1 MTLGVSPAAAARAT
15 EGSEEAKQHV
25 RAPTVRPMGGR
36 RSQHKILPPTTAA
49 SLASFDGR
57 DGPSTPDGVEVTGR
71 SARGSGD
78 ARGADARGD
87 DHRAAASAHDQPSL
101 ARRLDASA
109 SPAASPAAPRVTSPL
124 GAADARRR
132 AEETLADDGTPVG
145 LRFVITASCDA
156 QENLSAVPTASAE
169 DAEPPRSVLRPEFPT
184 FETLEAAAASFA
196 HAPFGI
202 PVPIPSSS
210 PHGSESVSVSV
221 SGIGVPSLARN
232 SSESLRATT
241 TGSVADASTRDF
253 KSPEDVAREVARLL
267 KAATALVRG
276 GAGGRFA
283 DGQALVD
290 QALRLAPENVEAVCA
305 AGAIHFSA
313 GKLEE
318 AYARFS
324 FALELRPNHVPALQA
339 LGLLYQTRGMLPEAA
354 RAYAAAIAS
363 HEEQSS
369 ALARSRD
376 GASGGTRLDENEN
389 ETAGSVAATRAR
401 LAATLSDIGTQVKLE
416 GDVHKA
422 MSQYREAISV
432 DPSYAPALYNLGV
445 ALHELGQ
452 SAAAEARYAEAA
464 ALDPKHADALCNLGV
479 MRKLRGDVAGSVAAY
494 EACLAVNPNHV
505 HGTSN
510 MAIALNDMANAAK
523 LAGDVPAAIRIY
535 ERALTFDSNSADSMY
550 NLGVAQAEVGEL
562 DRAVIAYET
571 TLKLRPGC
579 AEAWNNLG
587 VLLRERGNVPRAV
600 ECYKNAISL
609 KPHFAQA
616 CNNLGVLCTVQGKA
630 QEALQALQS
639 AVAADPEYAV
649 AHNNVGVLLRDTG
662 DVHEALRSYQECM
675 RLSPDDR
682 NASQNYLL
690 ALNYVFPGQDAR
702 VCDAHVAW
710 GRRMTELVGEPMP
723 PRAFDEARDAGAGE
737 TICSYAQTSRDIPD
751 IVRRSASVSSLGTS
765 SASSRDDLVTLEG
778 SSFSGA
784 ETGAAPRPRSRRL
797 VVGYVSPDMYT
808 HSVSYFAAAPLRH
821 HNPKRVRLIVY
832 SATPVEDAR
841 TGSLR
846 ASVAA
851 SGGEWRDVA
860 ALSERALAELI
871 RHDGVDVLVELTGHT
886 ANNRLA
892 TLALR
897 PAPVQ
902 VTWMGYPNST
912 GMAGAVGYRVTD
924 KHVDPEDTKQTFA
937 ETSVRLPGCFLCYTP
952 HPEAPPV
959 SNAPCLANGFVTF
972 GCFNALAKVTPAV
985 RALWG
990 KLLRLVPNSRL
1001 VVKAKPFACA
1011 SVQRR
1016 FLSAMAA
1023 EGVASWRVD
1032 VRALVDRTS
1041 EHLGAY
1047 GEIDVALDTFPYAGT
1062 TTTCEALWSG
1072 VPVVTLKGEAHAHN
1086 VGVSLL
1092 RTVGIER
1099 ECVAENEEAYVAKCA
1114 ALAADH
1120 AALGLMRE
1128 RMREK
1133 MRAPGGLCDGE
1144 AFTQK
1149 LEEAYVAM
1157 WRRHCEESRVVAG
1170 R

>member
-1 MTLGVSPAAAARAT
+1 MTPGVSPAAAARAA
-15 EGSEEAKQHV
+15 EGSEEAKQRV

-36 RSQHKILPPTTAA
+36 RSQHELLPPTTAA
-49 SLASFDGR
+49 SLASFNGR
-57 DGPSTPDGVEVTGR
+57 DGPSTPDGIEVAGR

-78 ARGADARGD
+78 ARGIDARGD
-87 DHRAAASAHDQPSL
+87 DLRAAASAYEQSSV

-109 SPAASPAAPRVTSPL
+109 SPAAPPAAPRGTFPL
-124 GAADARRR
+124 GAADAGRR
-132 AEETLADDGTPVG
+132 AEEMLADDGTPVG

-156 QENLSAVPTASAE
+156 QENLSALETPSPPQSLRG
-169 DAEPPRSVLRPEFPT
+169 AEPPRPVLRPEFPT
-184 FETLEAAAASFA
+184 FETVEAAAASFA
-196 HAPFGI
+196 HASFG
-202 PVPIPSSS
+202 VPIPASS
-210 PHGSESVSVSV
+210 PHHESASV
-221 SGIGVPSLARN
+221 ARVAAPD
-232 SSESLRATT
+232 ETT
-241 TGSVADASTRDF
+241 TRRDSTRTQTGRRGA
-253 KSPEDVAREVARLL
+253 PEEAAREVARLL
-267 KAATALVRG
+267 KAATALLRG

-290 QALRLAPENVEAVCA
+290 QALSLAPENVEAVCA
-305 AGAIHFSA
+305 SGACHFSA
-313 GKLEE
+313 GKLDE
-318 AYARFS
+318 AHARFAR
-324 FALELRPNHVPALQA
+324 ALELEPNHVPALQA

-354 RAYAAAIAS
+354 RAYALALSSRERVKPGAPREPTAAPP
-363 HEEQSS
+363 
-369 ALARSRD
+369 RD
-376 GASGGTRLDENEN
+376 
-389 ETAGSVAATRAR
+389 ETVAATRAR

-416 GDVHKA
+416 GDVAKA
-422 MSQYREAISV
+422 LTHYREAIAT

-464 ALDPKHADALCNLGV
+464 ALDPRHADALCNLGV
-479 MRKLRGDVAGSVAAY
+479 MRKLRGDAAGAVAAY
-494 EACLAVNPNHV
+494 EACLAVNPNHA

-550 NLGVAQAEVGEL
+550 NLGVAQAEMGEL

-600 ECYKNAISL
+600 ECYRNAISL
-609 KPHFAQA
+609 KPRFAQA

-639 AVAADPEYAV
+639 AVAAHHEYAV
-649 AHNNVGVLLRDTG
+649 AHNNLGVLLRDTG

-710 GRRMTELVGEPMP
+710 GRRMAELVGEPLP
-723 PRAFDEARDAGAGE
+723 PRAFDEARDVGAGE
-737 TICSYAQTSRDIPD
+737 RLSQLPPS
-751 IVRRSASVSSLGTS
+751 RSASVSGFQPPVSP
-765 SASSRDDLVTLEG
+765 ASSREDLRTLE
-778 SSFSGA
+778 SLSLAGA
-784 ETGAAPRPRSRRL
+784 ETRSQKTSPRPRRL

-821 HNPKRVRLIVY
+821 HDKDRVRLVVY

-841 TGSLR
+841 TRELR

-851 SGGEWRDVA
+851 SCGEWRDVA
-860 ALSERALAELI
+860 HLSERALAELI

-892 TLALR
+892 TMALR

-902 VTWMGYPNST
+902 CTWMGYPNST
-912 GMAGAVGYRVTD
+912 GMAGVIQYRLTD
-924 KHVDPEDTKQTFA
+924 AACDPEDTKQTFA

-959 SNAPCLANGFVTF
+959 ARAPCLAAGYVTF

-990 KLLRLVPNSRL
+990 RLLRAVPNSRL

-1011 SVQRR
+1011 SVQQR
-1016 FLSAMAA
+1016 FLKDMAA

-1032 VRALVDRTS
+1032 VRALVDRTA

-1047 GEIDVALDTFPYAGT
+1047 DAVDVALDTFPYAGT

-1072 VPVVTLKGEAHAHN
+1072 VPVVTLRGGAHAHN

-1092 RTVGIER
+1092 RALGLER
-1099 ECVAENEEAYVAKCA
+1099 QCVAEDPEAYVAKCA

-1120 AALGLMRE
+1120 AALGETRRSMRA
-1128 RMREK
+1128 K
-1133 MRAPGGLCDGE
+1133 ARAPGGLCDGE
-1144 AFTQK
+1144 AFARK

-1157 WRRHCEESRVVAG
+1157 WKRHCEESGGGAR

>member
-1 MTLGVSPAAAARAT
+1 MTLGVSPAAAARAA

-36 RSQHKILPPTTAA
+36 RSQHKILPPSTAA

-57 DGPSTPDGVEVTGR
+57 DGPSTPDGVEVAARTT
-71 SARGSGD
+71 RGSWG

-87 DHRAAASAHDQPSL
+87 DLRAAASAHEQSSI

-109 SPAASPAAPRVTSPL
+109 SPAASPAAPRGTPPL
-124 GAADARRR
+124 GAADAGRR

-156 QENLSAVPTASAE
+156 QENLSAVETPPQPRSLCGG
-169 DAEPPRSVLRPEFPT
+169 AEPAGPALRPEFPT
-184 FETLEAAAASFA
+184 FETLEAAAASWRT
-196 HAPFGI
+196 HASFGD
-202 PVPIPSSS
+202 PIPSSS
-210 PHGSESVSVSV
+210 PHHESPSPGGAARARSAREESA
-221 SGIGVPSLARN
+221 SGATPPGAAAR
-232 SSESLRATT
+232 RGDATQFQ
-241 TGSVADASTRDF
+241 TGRHT
-253 KSPEDVAREVARLL
+253 PQEVAREVARLL
-267 KAATALVRG
+267 KAATALLRG

-305 AGAIHFSA
+305 SGACLFSA
-313 GKLEE
+313 GKLDE
-318 AYARFS
+318 AYARFAR
-324 FALELRPNHVPALQA
+324 ALELDPDHVPALQA
-339 LGLLYQTRGMLPEAA
+339 LGLLYQTRGALPEAA
-354 RAYAAAIAS
+354 RAYALALSSSPPARAGAPGADEAAA
-363 HEEQSS
+363 
-369 ALARSRD
+369 
-376 GASGGTRLDENEN
+376 
-389 ETAGSVAATRAR
+389 AATRAR

-416 GDVHKA
+416 GDVAKA
-422 MSQYREAISV
+422 MTTYREAIAT
-432 DPSYAPALYNLGV
+432 DPSYAPARYNLGV

-452 SAAAEARYAEAA
+452 NADAEERYAEAA
-464 ALDPKHADALCNLGV
+464 ALDPSHADALCNLGV
-479 MRKLRGDVAGSVAAY
+479 MRKLRGDVAGAVAAY
-494 EACLAVNPNHV
+494 EACLSVNPNHA

-523 LAGDVPAAIRIY
+523 LAGDVPAAIRVY
-535 ERALTFDSNSADSMY
+535 ERALTFDSGSAESMY
-550 NLGVAQAEVGEL
+550 NLGVAQAEIGEL

-587 VLLRERGNVPRAV
+587 VLLRERGNTPRAA
-600 ECYKNAISL
+600 ECYANAVAL
-609 KPHFAQA
+609 KPGFSQA
-616 CNNLGVLCTVQGKA
+616 CNNLGVLRTTQGKA
-630 QEALQALQS
+630 QEALTALQS

-649 AHNNVGVLLRDTG
+649 AHNNLGVLLRDTG
-662 DVHEALRSYQECM
+662 DVHEALRSYEECV

-682 NASQNYLL
+682 VASQNYLL
-690 ALNYVFPGQDAR
+690 ALNYVFPGEDPR

-710 GRRMTELVGEPMP
+710 GRRMAELVGEPLP

-737 TICSYAQTSRDIPD
+737 LAGAGEPAREL
-751 IVRRSASVSSLGTS
+751 ASVSGFASLGASPTS
-765 SASSRDDLVTLEG
+765 SRENLLTLTQSS
-778 SSFSGA
+778 SGVA
-784 ETGAAPRPRSRRL
+784 RRSRRL

-821 HNPKRVRLIVY
+821 HDAARVRLIVY

-841 TGSLR
+841 THALR
-846 ASVAA
+846 ASVAQN
-851 SGGEWRDVA
+851 GGEWRDVA
-860 ALSERALAELI
+860 RLSERALAELI
-871 RHDGVDVLVELTGHT
+871 RRDGVDVLVELTGHT

-912 GMAGAVGYRVTD
+912 GMAGAVAYRVTD
-924 KHVDPEDTKQTFA
+924 ERCDPTDTKQTFA
-937 ETSVRLPGCFLCYTP
+937 ERSVRLPGCFLCYTP

-959 SNAPCLANGFVTF
+959 ARAPCLAAGYVTF

-990 KLLRLVPNSRL
+990 RLLRTVPHSRL

-1016 FLSAMAA
+1016 FLSAMA
-1023 EGVASWRVD
+1023 EQGVASWRVD
-1032 VRALVDRTS
+1032 VRALAERTA

-1047 GEIDVALDTFPYAGT
+1047 GAVDVALDTFPYAGT
-1062 TTTCEALWSG
+1062 TTTCEALWQG
-1072 VPVVTLKGEAHAHN
+1072 VPVVTMRGGSHAHN

-1092 RTVGIER
+1092 AAVGLER
-1099 ECVAENEEAYVAKCA
+1099 ECVAETPDAYVAKCA
-1114 ALAADH
+1114 ALAADR
-1120 AALGLMRE
+1120 AALAAAREGMRA
-1128 RMREK
+1128 K

-1144 AFTQK
+1144 AHTRK

-1157 WRRHCEESRVVAG
+1157 WRRHCEESARSVKG
-1170 R
+1170 GSG

>member
-1 MTLGVSPAAAARAT
+1 MTPGVSPAAAARAA
-15 EGSEEAKQHV
+15 EGSEEAKQRV

-36 RSQHKILPPTTAA
+36 RSQHELLPPTTAA
-49 SLASFDGR
+49 SLASFNGR
-57 DGPSTPDGVEVTGR
+57 DGPSTPDGIEVAGR

-78 ARGADARGD
+78 ARGIDARGD
-87 DHRAAASAHDQPSL
+87 DLRAAASAYEQSSV

-109 SPAASPAAPRVTSPL
+109 SPAAPPAAPRGTFPL
-124 GAADARRR
+124 GAADAGRR
-132 AEETLADDGTPVG
+132 AEEMLADDGTPVG

-156 QENLSAVPTASAE
+156 QENLSALETPSPPQSLRG
-169 DAEPPRSVLRPEFPT
+169 AEPPRPVLRPEFPT
-184 FETLEAAAASFA
+184 FETVEAAAASFA
-196 HAPFGI
+196 HASFG
-202 PVPIPSSS
+202 VPIPASS
-210 PHGSESVSVSV
+210 PHHESASVARV
-221 SGIGVPSLARN
+221 AAPDETTTRRN
-232 SSESLRATT
+232 STRTQ
-241 TGSVADASTRDF
+241 TGRRGA
-253 KSPEDVAREVARLL
+253 PEEAAREVARLL
-267 KAATALVRG
+267 KAATALLRG

-290 QALRLAPENVEAVCA
+290 QALSLAPENVEAVCA
-305 AGAIHFSA
+305 SGACHFSA
-313 GKLEE
+313 GKLDE
-318 AYARFS
+318 AHARFAR
-324 FALELRPNHVPALQA
+324 ALELEPNHVPALQA

-354 RAYAAAIAS
+354 RAYALALSSRERVKPGAPREPTAAPP
-363 HEEQSS
+363 
-369 ALARSRD
+369 RD
-376 GASGGTRLDENEN
+376 
-389 ETAGSVAATRAR
+389 ETVAATRAR

-416 GDVHKA
+416 GDVAKA
-422 MSQYREAISV
+422 LTHYREAIAT

-464 ALDPKHADALCNLGV
+464 ALDPRHADALCNLGV
-479 MRKLRGDVAGSVAAY
+479 MRKLRGDAAGAVAAY
-494 EACLAVNPNHV
+494 EACLAVNPNHA

-550 NLGVAQAEVGEL
+550 NLGVAQAEMGEL

-690 ALNYVFPGQDAR
+690 ALNYVFPGEDPR

-710 GRRMTELVGEPMP
+710 GRRMAELVGEPLP

-737 TICSYAQTSRDIPD
+737 LAGAGEPAREL
-751 IVRRSASVSSLGTS
+751 ASVSGFASLGASPTS
-765 SASSRDDLVTLEG
+765 SRENLLTLTQSS
-778 SSFSGA
+778 SGVA
-784 ETGAAPRPRSRRL
+784 RRSRRL

-821 HNPKRVRLIVY
+821 HDAARVRLIVY

-841 TGSLR
+841 THALR
-846 ASVAA
+846 ASVAQN
-851 SGGEWRDVA
+851 GGEWRDVA
-860 ALSERALAELI
+860 RLSERALAELI
-871 RHDGVDVLVELTGHT
+871 RRDGVDVLVELTGHT

-912 GMAGAVGYRVTD
+912 GMAGAVAYRVTD
-924 KHVDPEDTKQTFA
+924 ERCDPTDTKQTFA
-937 ETSVRLPGCFLCYTP
+937 ERSVRLPGCFLCYTP

-959 SNAPCLANGFVTF
+959 ARAPCLAAGYVTF

-990 KLLRLVPNSRL
+990 RLLRAVPHSRL

-1016 FLSAMAA
+1016 FLSAMAE

-1032 VRALVDRTS
+1032 VRALAERTAD
-1041 EHLGAY
+1041 HLGAY
-1047 GEIDVALDTFPYAGT
+1047 GAVDVALDTFPYAGT
-1062 TTTCEALWSG
+1062 TTTCEALWQG
-1072 VPVVTLKGEAHAHN
+1072 VPVVTMRGAAHAHN

-1092 RTVGIER
+1092 AAVGLER
-1099 ECVAENEEAYVAKCA
+1099 ECVAETPDAYVAKCA
-1114 ALAADH
+1114 ALAADR
-1120 AALGLMRE
+1120 AALAAAREGMRA
-1128 RMREK
+1128 K

-1144 AFTQK
+1144 AHTRK

-1157 WRRHCEESRVVAG
+1157 WRRHCEESARSVKG
-1170 R
+1170 GSG

>member
-1 MTLGVSPAAAARAT
+1 
-15 EGSEEAKQHV
+15 
-25 RAPTVRPMGGR
+25 
-36 RSQHKILPPTTAA
+36 
-49 SLASFDGR
+49 
-57 DGPSTPDGVEVTGR
+57 
-71 SARGSGD
+71 
-78 ARGADARGD
+78 
-87 DHRAAASAHDQPSL
+87 
-101 ARRLDASA
+101 
-109 SPAASPAAPRVTSPL
+109 
-124 GAADARRR
+124 
-132 AEETLADDGTPVG
+132 
-145 LRFVITASCDA
+145 
-156 QENLSAVPTASAE
+156 
-169 DAEPPRSVLRPEFPT
+169 
-184 FETLEAAAASFA
+184 
-196 HAPFGI
+196 
-202 PVPIPSSS
+202 
-210 PHGSESVSVSV
+210 
-221 SGIGVPSLARN
+221 
-232 SSESLRATT
+232 
-241 TGSVADASTRDF
+241 
-253 KSPEDVAREVARLL
+253 
-267 KAATALVRG
+267 
-276 GAGGRFA
+276 
-283 DGQALVD
+283 
-290 QALRLAPENVEAVCA
+290 VEAVCA

-416 GDVHKA
+416 GDVAKA
-422 MSQYREAISV
+422 MTRYREAIAT
-432 DPSYAPALYNLGV
+432 DPSYAPARYNLGV

-452 SAAAEARYAEAA
+452 SADAEARYSEAA
-464 ALDPKHADALCNLGV
+464 ALDPSHADALCNLGV
-479 MRKLRGDVAGSVAAY
+479 MRKLRGDVAGAVAAY
-494 EACLAVNPNHV
+494 EACLSVNPNHA

-510 MAIALNDMANAAK
+510 MAIALNDLANAAK
-523 LAGDVPAAIRIY
+523 LAGDVPAAIRVY
-535 ERALTFDSNSADSMY
+535 ERALTFDSGSAESMY

-587 VLLRERGNVPRAV
+587 VLLRERGNAPRAA
-600 ECYKNAISL
+600 ECYANAVAL
-609 KPHFAQA
+609 KPGFAQA
-616 CNNLGVLCTVQGKA
+616 CNNLGVLRTTQGKA
-630 QEALQALQS
+630 QEALTALQS

-649 AHNNVGVLLRDTG
+649 AHNNLGVLLRDTG
-662 DVHEALRSYQECM
+662 DVHEALRSYEECV

-682 NASQNYLL
+682 VASQNYLL
-690 ALNYVFPGQDAR
+690 ALNYVFPGEDPR

-710 GRRMTELVGEPMP
+710 GRRMAELVGEPLP

-737 TICSYAQTSRDIPD
+737 LAGAGEPARELANVSGFASL
-751 IVRRSASVSSLGTS
+751 SASPTS
-765 SASSRDDLVTLEG
+765 SRENLLTLTQSSSGVT
-778 SSFSGA
+778 
-784 ETGAAPRPRSRRL
+784 RRSRRL

-821 HNPKRVRLIVY
+821 HDAARVRLIVY

-841 TGSLR
+841 THALR
-846 ASVAA
+846 ASVAQN
-851 SGGEWRDVA
+851 GGEWRDVA
-860 ALSERALAELI
+860 RLSERALAELI
-871 RHDGVDVLVELTGHT
+871 RRDGVDVLVELTGHT

-912 GMAGAVGYRVTD
+912 GMAGAVAYRVTD
-924 KHVDPEDTKQTFA
+924 ERCDPTDTKQTFA
-937 ETSVRLPGCFLCYTP
+937 ERSVRLPGCFLCYTP

-959 SNAPCLANGFVTF
+959 ARAPCLAAGYVTF

-990 KLLRLVPNSRL
+990 RLLRAVPHSRL

-1016 FLSAMAA
+1016 FLSAMAE

-1032 VRALVDRTS
+1032 VRALAERTAD
-1041 EHLGAY
+1041 HLGAY
-1047 GEIDVALDTFPYAGT
+1047 GAVDVALDTFPYAGT
-1062 TTTCEALWSG
+1062 TTTCEALWQG
-1072 VPVVTLKGEAHAHN
+1072 VPVVTMRGAAHAHN

-1092 RTVGIER
+1092 AAVGLER
-1099 ECVAENEEAYVAKCA
+1099 ECVAETPDAYVAKCA
-1114 ALAADH
+1114 ALAADR
-1120 AALGLMRE
+1120 AALAAAREGMRA
-1128 RMREK
+1128 K

-1144 AFTQK
+1144 AHTRK

-1157 WRRHCEESRVVAG
+1157 WRRHCEESARSVKG
-1170 R
+1170 GSG

>member
-15 EGSEEAKQHV
+15 EGSEEAKQQV
-25 RAPTVRPMGGR
+25 RAPSVRPMGGC
-36 RSQHKILPPTTAA
+36 RSHHKILAPTTAA
-49 SLASFDGR
+49 SVDLGR
-57 DGPSTPDGVEVTGR
+57 DGPSTPDSVEIVGR

-78 ARGADARGD
+78 ARGADSRGD
-87 DHRAAASAHDQPSL
+87 DLRAAVSAYEQSVV

-109 SPAASPAAPRVTSPL
+109 SPAASPATPRGTPPL
-124 GAADARRR
+124 GAADAARR

-145 LRFVITASCDA
+145 LRSVITASCDA
-156 QENLSAVPTASAE
+156 QENLSAVETPSRPESHGGGA
-169 DAEPPRSVLRPEFPT
+169 DPPRPILRPEFPT
-184 FETLEAAAASFA
+184 FETVEAAAASFA
-196 HAPFGI
+196 HASFG
-202 PVPIPSSS
+202 VPIPASS
-210 PHGSESVSVSV
+210 PHHGTPS
-221 SGIGVPSLARN
+221 PSL
-232 SSESLRATT
+232 SRAWSAGETI
-241 TGSVADASTRDF
+241 DAASDETSTRRDAARLLTGRGAL
-253 KSPEDVAREVARLL
+253 EDVAREVSRLL
-267 KAATALVRG
+267 KAATALLRG
-276 GAGGRFA
+276 GASGRFA

-290 QALRLAPENVEAVCA
+290 QALRLAPKNVEAVCA
-305 AGAIHFSA
+305 SGACHFSA
-313 GKLEE
+313 GKLDE
-318 AYARFS
+318 AYMRFAR
-324 FALELRPNHVPALQA
+324 ALELKPNHVPALQA

-354 RAYAAAIAS
+354 RAYAQAL
-363 HEEQSS
+363 SS
-369 ALARSRD
+369 REFVKP
-376 GASGGTRLDENEN
+376 GAPRELLDAPPPD
-389 ETAGSVAATRAR
+389 ETAVAATRAR

-416 GDVHKA
+416 GDVTKA
-422 MSQYREAISV
+422 MTHYREAIAT

-464 ALDPKHADALCNLGV
+464 ALDPRHADALCNLGV
-479 MRKLRGDVAGSVAAY
+479 MRKLRGDAAGAVAAY
-494 EACLAVNPNHV
+494 EACLAVNPNHA

-510 MAIALNDMANAAK
+510 MAIALNDLANAAK
-523 LAGDVPAAIRIY
+523 LSGDVPAAIRIY

-550 NLGVAQAEVGEL
+550 NLGVAQAEMGEL

-639 AVAADPEYAV
+639 ALAADPEDAV
-649 AHNNVGVLLRDTG
+649 AHNNLGVLLRDTG

-675 RLSPDDR
+675 RFSPDDR

-690 ALNYVFPGQDAR
+690 ALNYVFPGEDAL

-710 GRRMTELVGEPMP
+710 GQRMAELVGEPLP
-723 PRAFDEARDAGAGE
+723 PRVFDERRDAGAGE
-737 TICSYAQTSRDIPD
+737 RDAWTS
-751 IVRRSASVSSLGTS
+751 RSASVSSLGTS
-765 SASSRDDLVTLEG
+765 PASSRDDLKTLE
-778 SSFSGA
+778 SLSLSGA
-784 ETGAAPRPRSRRL
+784 ETGSTPSSRRL

-821 HNPKRVRLIVY
+821 HDAARVRLIVY

-841 TGSLR
+841 TGELR

-851 SGGEWRDVA
+851 NGGEWRDVA

-912 GMAGAVGYRVTD
+912 GMAGAVAYRLTD
-924 KHVDPEDTKQTFA
+924 AACDPEDTKQTFA
-937 ETSVRLPGCFLCYTP
+937 ETNVRLPGCFLCYTP

-959 SNAPCLANGFVTF
+959 ARAPCLAAGYVTF

-990 KLLRLVPNSRL
+990 RLLRAVPHSRL

-1032 VRALVDRTS
+1032 VRALVDRTAG
-1041 EHLGAY
+1041 HLSAY
-1047 GEIDVALDTFPYAGT
+1047 DAVDVALDTFPYAGT

-1072 VPVVTLKGEAHAHN
+1072 VPVVTLRGGAHAHN

-1092 RTVGIER
+1092 RALELER
-1099 ECVAENEEAYVAKCA
+1099 QCVAKDPEAYVAKCA

-1120 AALGLMRE
+1120 AALGELR
-1128 RMREK
+1128 RSVRAK

-1144 AFTQK
+1144 AFTRK
-1149 LEEAYVAM
+1149 LEDAYVAM
-1157 WRRHCEESRVVAG
+1157 WKRHCEESGG
-1170 R
+1170 RARR

>member
-57 DGPSTPDGVEVTGR
+57 DGPSTPDAVEVTGR

-78 ARGADARGD
+78 GRGADARGD

-101 ARRLDASA
+101 ARRLDA

-196 HAPFGI
+196 HASFGV

-210 PHGSESVSVSV
+210 PHGSVSLSQ
-221 SGIGVPSLARN
+221 SQSQSGVPSVARN
-232 SSESLRATT
+232 FSESLRATT
-241 TGSVADASTRDF
+241 SGSVADASIL
-253 KSPEDVAREVARLL
+253 KKPEDVAREVARLL

-305 AGAIHFSA
+305 AGACHFSA

-376 GASGGTRLDENEN
+376 GSSGGTRRDENEN
-389 ETAGSVAATRAR
+389 AGSVAATRAR

-416 GDVHKA
+416 GDVNKA
-422 MSQYREAISV
+422 MSHYREAISV

-494 EACLAVNPNHV
+494 EACLAVNPNHA

-523 LAGDVPAAIRIY
+523 VAGDVPAAIRIY

-710 GRRMTELVGEPMP
+710 GRRMAELVGEPMP

-737 TICSYAQTSRDIPD
+737 TICSYAQTSRDIP
-751 IVRRSASVSSLGTS
+751 VARRSASVSSLGTS
-765 SASSRDDLVTLEG
+765 SASSRDDLKTLESE

-784 ETGAAPRPRSRRL
+784 ETGAARQPPPRSRRL

-821 HNPKRVRLIVY
+821 HDPARVRLIVY

-912 GMAGAVGYRVTD
+912 GMAGAVAYRVTD
-924 KHVDPEDTKQTFA
+924 KHCDPEDTKQTFA

-959 SNAPCLANGFVTF
+959 ARAPCLANGFVTF

-990 KLLRLVPNSRL
+990 KLLRAVPNSRL

-1072 VPVVTLKGEAHAHN
+1072 VPVVTLRGEAHAHN

-1099 ECVAENEEAYVAKCA
+1099 ECVAENPEAYVAKCA

-1157 WRRHCEESRVVAG
+1157 WRRHCEESRVAAG

>member
-1 MTLGVSPAAAARAT
+1 MTLGVSPAAAARAA

-36 RSQHKILPPTTAA
+36 RSQHKILPPSTAA

-57 DGPSTPDGVEVTGR
+57 DGPSTPDGVEVAARTT
-71 SARGSGD
+71 RGSWG

-87 DHRAAASAHDQPSL
+87 DLRAAASAHEQSSV

-109 SPAASPAAPRVTSPL
+109 SPAASPAAPRGTPLL
-124 GAADARRR
+124 GAADAGRR

-156 QENLSAVPTASAE
+156 QENLSALETPSPPQSLRG
-169 DAEPPRSVLRPEFPT
+169 AEPPRPVLRPEFPT
-184 FETLEAAAASFA
+184 FETVEAAAASFA
-196 HAPFGI
+196 HASFG
-202 PVPIPSSS
+202 VPIPASS
-210 PHGSESVSVSV
+210 PHHESASVARV
-221 SGIGVPSLARN
+221 AAPDETTTRRN
-232 SSESLRATT
+232 STRTQ
-241 TGSVADASTRDF
+241 TGRRGA
-253 KSPEDVAREVARLL
+253 PEEAAREVARLL
-267 KAATALVRG
+267 KAATALLRG

-290 QALRLAPENVEAVCA
+290 QALSLAPENVEAVCA
-305 AGAIHFSA
+305 SGACHFSA
-313 GKLEE
+313 GKLDE
-318 AYARFS
+318 AHARFAR
-324 FALELRPNHVPALQA
+324 ALELEPNHVPALQA

-354 RAYAAAIAS
+354 RAYALALSSRERVKPGAPREPTAAPP
-363 HEEQSS
+363 
-369 ALARSRD
+369 RD
-376 GASGGTRLDENEN
+376 
-389 ETAGSVAATRAR
+389 ETVAATRAR

-416 GDVHKA
+416 GDVAKA
-422 MSQYREAISV
+422 LTHYREAIAT

-464 ALDPKHADALCNLGV
+464 ALDPRHADALCNLGV
-479 MRKLRGDVAGSVAAY
+479 MRKLRGDAAGAVAAY
-494 EACLAVNPNHV
+494 EACLAVNPNHA

-550 NLGVAQAEVGEL
+550 NLGVAQAEMGEL

-600 ECYKNAISL
+600 ECYRNAISL
-609 KPHFAQA
+609 KPRFAQA

-639 AVAADPEYAV
+639 ALAADPEYAV
-649 AHNNVGVLLRDTG
+649 AHNNLGVLLRDTG

-675 RLSPDDR
+675 RFSPDDR

-690 ALNYVFPGQDAR
+690 ALNYVFPGEDAL

-710 GRRMTELVGEPMP
+710 GQRMAELVGEPLP
-723 PRAFDEARDAGAGE
+723 PRVFDERRDAGAGE
-737 TICSYAQTSRDIPD
+737 RDAWTS
-751 IVRRSASVSSLGTS
+751 RSASVSSLGTS
-765 SASSRDDLVTLEG
+765 PASSRDDLKTLE
-778 SSFSGA
+778 SLSLSGA
-784 ETGAAPRPRSRRL
+784 ETGSTPSSRRL

-821 HNPKRVRLIVY
+821 HDAARVRLIVY

-841 TGSLR
+841 TGELR

-851 SGGEWRDVA
+851 NGGEWRDVA

-912 GMAGAVGYRVTD
+912 GMAGAVAYRLTD
-924 KHVDPEDTKQTFA
+924 AACDPEDTKQTFA
-937 ETSVRLPGCFLCYTP
+937 ETNVRLPGCFLCYTP

-1099 ECVAENEEAYVAKCA
+1099 ECVAKNEEAYVAKCA